1 MTLAHI
7 TGGQYVPM
15 VDANRLAQMI
25 IAGVREEIS
34 LDRLMHSARGDIK
47 REMRKAA
54 TEKVDD
60 NETATRLQKVFNSKK
75 MYVNRMNNAAGA
87 PSKQAEECYSKCLDM
102 ADIQKQYQKT
112 EPFATTKASD
122 MDYKLQEEQAVTIE
136 QAKRIVQKAK
146 NWDYSAEEP
155 TERKSTACKYG
166 AKCHDSSSYHRAK
179 FSHPEHSDDLS
190 TRRSHETRSDAHTTR
205 NRETNSHNREDNQQ
219 TKCRYGAGCFD
230 HSDHHRTKYSHD
242 ENDDHSTRRNQETN
256 PHFRNDSHST
266 RRNQETRNDD
276 LFSHKRETN
285 PHFRN
290 DSHSTRGSTE
300 TRSNDQNTRNRQT
313 NSHNREDDHKT
324 QCRHGASCYDHS
336 DYHRTKYSHPTS

>member
-34 LDRLMHSARGDIK
+34 LDRLMHTARGDIT

-54 TEKVDD
+54 IEKVDD
-60 NETATRLQKVFNSKK
+60 NETATRLQRVFNSKK
-75 MYVNRMNNAAGA
+75 LSVNRMNNAAGA

-112 EPFATTKASD
+112 EPVATTKASD

-155 TERKSTACKYG
+155 TTRKTTACKYG
-166 AKCHDSSSYHRAK
+166 ANCRDQSSYHRAK
-179 FSHPEHSDDLS
+179 FSHPENNDDHS

-219 TKCRYGAGCFD
+219 TKCRYGVGCFD
-230 HSDHHRTKYSHD
+230 HTEYHRTKYSHV
-242 ENDDHSTRRNQETN
+242 ENDDHTTRNRETN
-256 PHFRNDSHST
+256 PHFGNDSHST
-266 RRNQETRNDD
+266 RVSQ
-276 LFSHKRETN
+276 
-285 PHFRN
+285 
-290 DSHSTRGSTE
+290 E

-313 NSHNREDDHKT
+313 NSHNRENDHAT
-324 QCRHGASCYDHS
+324 QCRNGARCYDHTE
-336 DYHRTKYSHPTS
+336 YHRTKYSHPTA